1 MTDCGSSMKLLVIED
16 DLKTSLLMEKG
27 LSAEGFSVEV
37 CHDGEKG
44 LQAAYSRHHDLI
56 VLDVMLPKIDG
67 WTILSRLREKG
78 LRTPVLLVTARDAVD
93 QRVQGLSLGA
103 DDYIVK
109 PFAFAELVARIRTVL
124 RRAPGAV
131 SDILQ
136 FENLRVDLA
145 RHKAYRAD
153 RPLELSNKE
162 MLLLALLVRRQG
174 EILTR
179 TYIAEQ
185 IWDMK
190 HDADSNVVDV
200 NIRRIRAKVDDPY
213 TRKLIQ
219 TVRGRG
225 YVLR

>member
-1 MTDCGSSMKLLVIED
+1 MKLLVIED
-16 DLKTSLLMEKG
+16 DLKTSLLMQKG
-27 LSAEGFSVEV
+27 LSSEGFSVEV
-37 CHDGEKG
+37 CHDGERG
-44 LQAAYSRHHDLI
+44 LQTAYSRHHDLI

-67 WTILSRLREKG
+67 WTVLSRLREKG
-78 LRTPVLLVTARDAVD
+78 VRTPVLLVTARDAVD

-124 RRAPGAV
+124 RRVPGAV
-131 SDILQ
+131 PDILQ
-136 FENLRVDLA
+136 FETLRVDLA